1 MRSVPGHFEVLSRVQ
16 AQLLPKLA
24 YLKKQK
30 FYLAGGT
37 ALALQLGHRESVDFD
52 FYSPRHFDAERVLV
66 QLRDAAK
73 RVELVQ
79 MNTDTLI
86 LKCEGVMVSLFYY
99 PYPLLESLLDLGDVL
114 VASVEDI
121 AAMKL
126 IAIIQ
131 RGRHRDFI
139 DLHRMLESLS
149 LESML
154 KLAQHKY
161 REFNPY
167 LAFQALVYFEDAEA
181 EMSPRARQGS
191 GWQAVKKLLVSE
203 VKKLQRGKS

>member
-1 MRSVPGHFEVLSRVQ
+1 VRSVPGHFEILSRVQ
-16 AQLLPKLA
+16 ARLLPELA
-24 YLKKQK
+24 YLKRQK

-37 ALALQLGHRESVDFD
+37 ALALQLGHRESADFD
-52 FYSPRHFDAERVLV
+52 FYSLRHFDGERFLV

-126 IAIIQ
+126 VAIIQ

-181 EMSPRARQGS
+181 EMSPRAKQGNA
-191 GWQAVKKLLVSE
+191 WQAVKKLLVSE

>member
-1 MRSVPGHFEVLSRVQ
+1 MRGVPGHFEILGRAQ
-16 AQLLPKLA
+16 ARLLPRLA
-24 YLKKQK
+24 YLKKRK
-30 FYLAGGT
+30 CYLAGGT

-79 MNTDTLI
+79 MDTDTLI
-86 LKCEGVMVSLFYY
+86 LKCDGVMVSLFYY

-181 EMSPRARQGS
+181 EMSPRARQAA
-191 GWQAVKKLLVSE
+191 GWKAVKRLLVSE
-203 VKKLQRGKS
+203 VRKLKEKLA